1 MNRHRIAV
9 AGLLAVIAGITLLAA
24 GSADAIPAFARKYK
38 FSCSTCHA
46 PFPRLKPYGEEFAA
60 RGFRLPPD
68 QEPAR
73 STYDV
78 GDPLLHLQRELPL
91 AIRMEGYT
99 SYKESFDDNTDV
111 EWPWAFKLLSGGPI
125 TDTISYYFYGIM
137 EKGETIKLE
146 DAFLQFN
153 SVFGSGVD
161 VMFGQFQ
168 VSDAMFKRELRLERE
183 DYQIY
188 KTRIGLLPTDLTY
201 DRGFVFSGTA
211 PGDIEITFQ
220 VVNGNGIDE
229 AVDNNFDSN
238 GFKDT
243 SLRLGRTFGPVTVG
257 LFGYYTDYDENGF
270 DSTTTYVGPDVAVD
284 MGDQWALNL
293 QYLVRNDDRPF
304 FGTGPDLRDVETKG
318 GFAELLYFPEGQD
331 GRWVISALYNNVESD
346 WDEAD
351 YESAFVTVN
360 RLVARNLRV
369 LLEAGR
375 DLEHDATRVSV
386 GVVTAF

>member
-9 AGLLAVIAGITLLAA
+9 TALLAVIAAITLLAA

-91 AIRMEGYT
+91 AIRMEGYA
-99 SYKESFDDNTDV
+99 SYKESFDDNADV

-125 TDTISYYFYGIM
+125 TDSISYYFYGIM
-137 EKGETIKLE
+137 EKGESIKLE

-153 SVFGSGVD
+153 SVFGTGID

-211 PGDIEITFQ
+211 PGDIDITFQ

-243 SLRLGRTFGPVTVG
+243 SLRLGRSFGPVTVG
-257 LFGYYTDYDENGF
+257 LFGYYTNYDENGY
-270 DSTTTYVGPDVAVD
+270 DSTTTYVGPDLAVD
-284 MGDQWALNL
+284 LGEQWALNVE
-293 QYLVRNDDRPF
+293 YLVRKDDRPF

-360 RLVARNLRV
+360 RLVARNLRL

-375 DLEHDATRVSV
+375 DLQHDANRVSL

>member
-1 MNRHRIAV
+1 MNRHRIYTAAV
-9 AGLLAVIAGITLLAA
+9 SVVVASITLSVALTAE
-24 GSADAIPAFARKYK
+24 AIPAFARKYR

-60 RGFRLPPD
+60 RGFRLPPEE
-68 QEPAR
+68 EPPR
-73 STYDV
+73 STYDL
-78 GDPLLHLQRELPL
+78 GDPLLALQRDLPL
-91 AIRMEGYT
+91 AIRMEGYA
-99 SYKESFDDNTDV
+99 SSKESFDDNVDV

-125 TDTISYYFYGIM
+125 ADSISYYFYGIM
-137 EKGETIKLE
+137 EKGESIKLE

-153 SVFGSGVD
+153 SVMGTGID

-168 VSDAMFKRELRLERE
+168 ICDTMFKRELRLERE

-201 DRGFVFSGTA
+201 DRGLVFSGTM
-211 PGDIEITFQ
+211 PGDIDVTFQ
-220 VVNGNGIDE
+220 VVNGNGIE
-229 AVDNNFDSN
+229 AAQGDNFDSN

-243 SLRLGRTFGPVTVG
+243 SLRFGRSFGPVTVG
-257 LFGYYTDYDENGF
+257 LFGYYTNYDRDGV
-270 DSTTTYVGPDVAVD
+270 DSTTTYVGPDLALD
-284 MGDQWALNL
+284 LGDKWAFNL
-293 QYLVRNDDRPF
+293 QYLVRSDDRPF
-304 FGTGPDLRDVETKG
+304 FGNAPDLRDVETKG
-318 GFAELLYFPEGQD
+318 GFVELHFFPQGQD
-331 GRWVISALYNNVESD
+331 GRWVVSVIYNNIDSD

-360 RLVARNLRV
+360 RLVARNLRI

-375 DLEHDATRVSV
+375 DIEQDANRISL

>member
-1 MNRHRIAV
+1 MNRHRIYTAAV
-9 AGLLAVIAGITLLAA
+9 SAVVAGITLSVALTAE
-24 GSADAIPAFARKYK
+24 AIPAFARKYR

-60 RGFRLPPD
+60 RGFRLPPGE
-68 QEPAR
+68 EPTR
-73 STYDV
+73 STYDL
-78 GDPLLHLQRELPL
+78 GDPLLALQRELPL
-91 AIRMEGYT
+91 AIRMEGYA
-99 SYKESFDDNTDV
+99 SSKESFDDNVDV

-125 TDTISYYFYGIM
+125 ADSISYYFYGIM
-137 EKGETIKLE
+137 EKGESIKLE

-153 SVFGSGVD
+153 SVMGTGID

-168 VSDAMFKRELRLERE
+168 ICDTMFKRELRLERE

-201 DRGFVFSGTA
+201 DRGLVLSGTM
-211 PGDIEITFQ
+211 PGDIDVTFQ
-220 VVNGNGIDE
+220 VVNGNGIE
-229 AVDNNFDSN
+229 AAEGDNFDSN

-243 SLRLGRTFGPVTVG
+243 SLHFGRAFGPVSVG
-257 LFGYYTDYDENGF
+257 LFGYYTNYDRDGV
-270 DSTTTYVGPDVAVD
+270 DSTTTYFGPDLALD
-284 MGDQWALNL
+284 LGDKWACNL
-293 QYLVRNDDRPF
+293 QYLVRSDDRPF
-304 FGTGPDLRDVETKG
+304 FGYGTDLRDVETKG
-318 GFAELLYFPEGQD
+318 GFVELHFFPQGQD
-331 GRWVISALYNNVESD
+331 GRWVVSVLYNNIDSD

-360 RLVARNLRV
+360 RLVARNLRI

-375 DLEHDATRVSV
+375 DIEQDANRVSL